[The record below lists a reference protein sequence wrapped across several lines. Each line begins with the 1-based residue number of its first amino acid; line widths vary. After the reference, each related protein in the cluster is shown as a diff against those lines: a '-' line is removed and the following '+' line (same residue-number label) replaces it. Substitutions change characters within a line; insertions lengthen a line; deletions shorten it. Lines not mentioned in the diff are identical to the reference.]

1 MPKQPNEQLDVA
13 AFETGISELLRA
25 HDAISD
31 AWFSN
36 WRAEQ
41 RARLERLLLSRTSQD
56 QAQAS

>member
-25 HDAISD
+25 HSAISE
-31 AWFSN
+31 AWYSN

-56 QAQAS
+56 QTQAS